1 LSQAVAVVR
10 ALQTV
15 LAKALVVLVVFDA
28 LLTRLVAVA
37 H

>member
-15 LAKALVVLVVFDA
+15 QAKALVVLVVSDQQS
-28 LLTRLVAVA
+28 LLLVAVEL
-37 H
+37 